1 MPAVKVVHM
10 TTAHAAT
17 DGRIFHKECRSL
29 AQAGFDVTSVG
40 PHSADA
46 VVDQV
51 TIKSIRRERSRLA
64 RMTCTVWRTYREG
77 LKQDADIYHFHD
89 PELIPVGLLL
99 RAHGKTVIYDLHEN
113 YPKDILS
120 KEYLPLWSRRAV
132 AWMMERLEQATCG
145 HFSALVTVTPII
157 ADRFKHINARTV
169 IIYNYP
175 YSHELV
181 LDDES
186 NSWAKRKQAV
196 AYVGGIT
203 SERGIGKL
211 VDAMGMLPAT
221 LPATLELAGT
231 TVPGDM
237 QLEDLHGKPGWE
249 RVNFHG
255 RLDLK
260 STFRI
265 LQSARAGLVVLNPLP
280 NFVESLPQKLFE
292 YMGAGIPVIA
302 SDFPLWR
309 GIVGK
314 SGCGILLDPM
324 DTRAIAQAI
333 QYILT
338 HPEEAEEM
346 GRRGQAVLLKQY
358 SWHTEA
364 AKLVDLYSGLV
375 KAKCAA

>member
-1 MPAVKVVHM
+1 MAAVKVVHM

-29 AQAGFDVTSVG
+29 ARAGFNVTSVG
-40 PHSADA
+40 PHTADA

-51 TIKSIRRERSRLA
+51 NIKSIQREKSRLA
-64 RMTCTVWRTYREG
+64 RMTRTVWRTYREAV
-77 LKQDADIYHFHD
+77 KQDADIYHFHD
-89 PELIPVGLLL
+89 PELIPIGLLL
-99 RAHGKTVIYDLHEN
+99 RARGKTVIYDLHEN

-132 AWMMERLEQATCG
+132 AWGMGRLEEVTCG

-157 ADRFKHINARTV
+157 ADRFKTINERTV

-181 LDDES
+181 QEDGLD
-186 NSWAKRKQAV
+186 SWPARKSAV

-203 SERGIGKL
+203 SERGIAKL
-211 VDAMGMLPAT
+211 VDAMGMLPAA

-231 TVPGDM
+231 TVPGDLR
-237 QLEDLHGKPGWE
+237 LEDLHGKPGWE

-265 LQSARAGLVVLNPLP
+265 LQSVRAGLVVLNPLP

-309 GIVGK
+309 GIVKK

-324 DTRAIAQAI
+324 DTRAISQAI
-333 QYILT
+333 EYVLT
-338 HPEEAEEM
+338 HSEEAEEM
-346 GRRGQAVLLKQY
+346 GRRGQAVLRKQY

-364 AKLVDLYSGLV
+364 EKLVSLYSGLV
-375 KAKCAA
+375 KPECAA